1 MVTDDTRGGQVRR
14 IDLHGHPISVR
25 TLGEGP
31 PLLLIHG
38 ITSSSACWADVLE
51 PLAERHTVIAPDLLG
66 HGESEKAAGDFSLGA
81 SANMLRDLLLA
92 LGHERATVVGHSLGG
107 GVAMQFAYQFPE
119 RCERLVL
126 VASGGLGEEVNPL
139 LRALTMPGAE
149 LVLPVACASWFR
161 DAGDAVLGFFRR
173 IGLRP
178 GAHLDEI
185 WRSYGSLADT
195 ATRTAFLQTLRA
207 VVDQSGQRVSAADKL
222 YLAAAVPT
230 LIMWGDHDNIIP
242 VRQAHA
248 SHAAIPGSRLE
259 IFEGAGHFPHCEQ
272 PDEFAR
278 VLVDFMQSTAPAAM
292 TATEWRELLHAPLIQ
307 H

>member
-1 MVTDDTRGGQVRR
+1 VTASFDLQRLR
-14 IDLHGHPISVR
+14 LHGHQLSYR
-25 TLGEGP
+25 TSGSGP
-31 PLLLIHG
+31 VIVLVHG
-38 ITSSSACWADVLE
+38 MAGSSDTWRLVAPA
-51 PLAERHTVIAPDLLG
+51 LAKHFTVVAPDLLG
-66 HGESEKAAGDFSLGA
+66 HGTSAKPRADYSLGA
-81 SANMLRDLLLA
+81 FASGIRDLLVA
-92 LGHERATVVGHSLGG
+92 LGHEQATIVGQSLGG

-139 LRALTMPGAE
+139 LRALTLPGAE
-149 LVLPVACASWFR
+149 LILPVACASWFR

-248 SHAAIPGSRLE
+248 THAAIPGSRLE
-259 IFEGAGHFPHCEQ
+259 IFAGAGHFPHCER
-272 PDEFAR
+272 PEEFAR
-278 VLVDFMQSTAPAAM
+278 ILIDFMQSTAPAAM
-292 TATEWRELLHAPLIQ
+292 TATEWRELLQAPLIQ